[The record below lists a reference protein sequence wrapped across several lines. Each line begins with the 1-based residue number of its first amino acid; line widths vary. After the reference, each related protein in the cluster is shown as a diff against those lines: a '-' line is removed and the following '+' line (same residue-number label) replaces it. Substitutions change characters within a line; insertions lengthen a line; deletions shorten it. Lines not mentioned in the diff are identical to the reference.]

1 MQQGSRQKLGIFIII
16 IGLIILIAIIYLG
29 FFKNSTPA
37 INNTPVITSPASGNL
52 PVDTGTT
59 TEAVRAYVPDLNPS
73 KEAPHKVNATDVS
86 KIAMAF
92 AERFGSYSNQSSYG
106 NFTDLK
112 IFMTANMKDWAD
124 KYVADLKAKA
134 TNQAVYYGITTNALT
149 SEVKNYDEAGGNA
162 QIIVS
167 TKRQENTDTTSANPA
182 YVQKLVLDFKKIN
195 NEWLVDRAYWEK

>member
-1 MQQGSRQKLGIFIII
+1 MQQGSRQKLGIFIVI
-16 IGLIILIAIIYLG
+16 IGLIILIAIIYFG
-29 FFKNSTPA
+29 FFKNTVPVV
-37 INNTPVITSPASGNL
+37 NNTPVITPASGNL
-52 PVDTGTT
+52 PVTSEAT

-73 KEAPHKVNATDVS
+73 KEAPHKINATDVS

-92 AERFGSYSNQSSYG
+92 AERFGSFSNQSSYG

-112 IFMTANMKDWAD
+112 IFMTANMKDWDD

-167 TKRQENTDTTSANPA
+167 TKRQESTATTSANAA
-182 YVQKLVLDFKKIN
+182 YVQKLDLDFKKIN

>member
-1 MQQGSRQKLGIFIII
+1 MQQGSRQKLGIFIVI
-16 IGLIILIAIIYLG
+16 IGLIILIAIIYFG
-29 FFKNSTPA
+29 FFKNTVPVV
-37 INNTPVITSPASGNL
+37 NNTPVITPASGNL
-52 PVDTGTT
+52 PVTSEAT

-73 KEAPHKVNATDVS
+73 KEAPHKINATDVS

-92 AERFGSYSNQSSYG
+92 AERFGSFSNQSSYG

-167 TKRQENTDTTSANPA
+167 TKRQESTATTSANAA
-182 YVQKLVLDFKKIN
+182 YVQKLDLDFKKIN

>member
-1 MQQGSRQKLGIFIII
+1 MQQGSRQKLGIFIVI
-16 IGLIILIAIIYLG
+16 IGLIILIAIIYFG
-29 FFKNSTPA
+29 FFKNTVPVV
-37 INNTPVITSPASGNL
+37 NNTPVITPASGNL
-52 PVDTGTT
+52 PVTSEAT

-73 KEAPHKVNATDVS
+73 KEAPHKINATDVS

-92 AERFGSYSNQSSYG
+92 AERFGSFSNQSSYG

-124 KYVADLKAKA
+124 KYVADLKAMA

-167 TKRQENTDTTSANPA
+167 TKRQESTATTSANAA
-182 YVQKLVLDFKKIN
+182 YVQKLDLDFKKIN